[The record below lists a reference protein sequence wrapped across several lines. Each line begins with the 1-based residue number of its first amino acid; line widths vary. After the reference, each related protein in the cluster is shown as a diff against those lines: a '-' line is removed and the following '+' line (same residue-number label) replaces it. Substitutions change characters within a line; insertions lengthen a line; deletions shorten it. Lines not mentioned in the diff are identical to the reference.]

1 MSKNTQGRGC
11 FLFANMPSAYH
22 GAWPPAGAQWN
33 AYRVKDR
40 VIHHLVIYYHWH
52 LTFLLP
58 FFASSLSLYVKF
70 SILVSLTSHLG
81 SFQKNIFA
89 WSAVQ
94 KFWVNGPAVGPGHRC
109 FQKQTSW
116 WSLSGGPPS
125 NSLLSSGLSLT
136 YSLKIL
142 FVCFFLIFMFS
153 DSHRHYL
160 SLCLNHQET

>member
-22 GAWPPAGAQWN
+22 GAWPSAGAQWN

-40 VIHHLVIYYHWH
+40 VIHHLVIYYPWH

-58 FFASSLSLYVKF
+58 FFSSSLSLYVKF

-89 WSAVQ
+89 WSAVK